1 MDVIVEKYA
10 RNITF
15 DTSGNIEDGTKYS
28 GGIGSNNN
36 KWKKKYKCSDGS
48 AILVYDLATQG
59 FGKSDGTNLL
69 PEGTVCTFATFQL
82 KYADIRYSDKHDY
95 PDDPGVH
102 YRMFWFHTFQ
112 SEDAL
117 NAYLNEWSTETGI
130 TFE

>member
-1 MDVIVEKYA
+1 MLGPVFPLPQEESVSQDAVPE
-10 RNITF
+10 T
-15 DTSGNIEDGTKYS
+15 
-28 GGIGSNNN
+28 
-36 KWKKKYKCSDGS
+36 
-48 AILVYDLATQG
+48 LTQCRCHYNPPVKEHIHCPD

-82 KYADIRYSDKHDY
+82 KYADIRFSDKHDY
-95 PDDPGVH
+95 PDDPDVH

-117 NAYLNEWSTETGI
+117 SAYLNEWSTETGI